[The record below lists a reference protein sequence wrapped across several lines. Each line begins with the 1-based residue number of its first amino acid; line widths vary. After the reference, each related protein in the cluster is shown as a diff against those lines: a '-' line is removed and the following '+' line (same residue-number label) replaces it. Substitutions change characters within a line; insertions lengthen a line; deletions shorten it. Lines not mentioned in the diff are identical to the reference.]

1 MKDFSFQN
9 DALHSMAKFPTFPQ
23 KNSCSHFDFVCAFT
37 IDYDITNHDFLG
49 EKGNVCLTK
58 LKPTNLFSTLNFT
71 NKLTNHSE
79 IFMTAP
85 SIT

>member
-1 MKDFSFQN
+1 
-9 DALHSMAKFPTFPQ
+9 MAKFPIFPQ

-58 LKPTNLFSTLNFT
+58 LKPTNLFSALNFT